1 MDFMNYIVEQSLI
14 LIPALYI
21 LGKVFKTSQLPDKY
35 IPLVLL
41 VIGVTLSMFLTG
53 FNVQSF
59 VQGILVTGAAVFT
72 DQITKQLAK

>member
-1 MDFMNYIVEQSLI
+1 MDFMNYIVDQALI

-21 LGKVFKTSQLPDKY
+21 LGKVFKASQLPDKY

-41 VIGVTLSMFLTG
+41 IIGITLSMFLTG

>member
-1 MDFMNYIVEQSLI
+1 MDFMNYIVDQALI

-21 LGKVFKTSQLPDKY
+21 LGRVFKTSQLPDKY

-72 DQITKQLAK
+72 DQITKQLSK

>member
-1 MDFMNYIVEQSLI
+1 MDFMNYIVDQALI

-21 LGKVFKTSQLPDKY
+21 LGRVFKTSQLPDKY

-41 VIGVTLSMFLTG
+41 VIGITLSMFLTG
-53 FNVQSF
+53 FSVQSF